1 MSKFLIDSVY
11 QDEGSRQNG
20 KQNFRRKQ
28 GKPRK
33 ASLTIELQVAEQE
46 PHLPHVIP
54 TILGVVQFPHFRKWV
69 LRESHKGVDEETED
83 DEEHPFL
90 DEFIKEIPPD
100 SFESFDVRDPIGQ
113 FEAQDKDD
121 DIEGD
126 LRVADEDPPEGVED
140 GGGSVILVF
149 CNGLAVGKFG
159 GDGKTDD

>member
-54 TILGVVQFPHFRKWV
+54 TILGIIQFPHFRKWI
-69 LRESHKGVDEETED
+69 LSESHKGVNEETED
-83 DEEHPFL
+83 DEEQPFL

-100 SFESFDVRDPIGQ
+100 SFESFDVRDPIG
-113 FEAQDKDD
+113 
-121 DIEGD
+121 
-126 LRVADEDPPEGVED
+126 
-140 GGGSVILVF
+140 
-149 CNGLAVGKFG
+149 
-159 GDGKTDD
+159 